1 MRSWYLGVPSGNDV
15 GAADAASEVD
25 NGKGGGEGGIGGQ
38 RRGEGAGRRGRW
50 DGMSAVG
57 AASRGR
63 EERECFCLVAE

>member
-1 MRSWYLGVPSGNDV
+1 MRSSWYLGVPSGNDV

-38 RRGEGAGRRGRW
+38 RRGPREGAGRR

-63 EERECFCLVAE
+63 EDRGCFCLVAE